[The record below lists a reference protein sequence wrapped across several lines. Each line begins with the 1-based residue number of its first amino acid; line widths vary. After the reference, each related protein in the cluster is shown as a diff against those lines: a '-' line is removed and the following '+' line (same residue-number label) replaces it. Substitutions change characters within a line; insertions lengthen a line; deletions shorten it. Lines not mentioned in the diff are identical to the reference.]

1 MPTLG
6 TTLRCNLPPRHIWIV
21 LTDPARTGGEIL
33 LVNFTSLTEECV
45 DDTCIL
51 AQADFILLTHD
62 TSVAYSRSQ
71 VGTVAKLEELIGQ
84 GVFTE
89 VTPVPPATLQKILQ
103 GARDTRELSADKKRL
118 IG

>member
-1 MPTLG
+1 MPALG

-33 LVNFTSLTEECV
+33 LVNLTSLTEECA
-45 DDTCIL
+45 DDNCIL

-62 TSVAYSRSQ
+62 TTVAYSRSQ
-71 VGTVAKLEELIGQ
+71 IGTAAKLEALIQ
-84 GVFTE
+84 QCVFTE
-89 VTPVPPATLQKILQ
+89 VTAVPAATLQKILQ
-103 GARDTRELSADKKRL
+103 GARDSRELSADKKRL